1 MYFKQTFFFVP
12 KAELAKSHTGLLAH
26 FSYYISG
33 FLDHVTALTLPQ
45 VRQIMDILSIL
56 AYNSPK
62 VGQVLRDDLQMVIR
76 KQITSTGKNSSLKQ
90 IGVIAAVT
98 TVKNMCKKSAVD
110 SFANAQQD
118 DQLRNYS
125 QSRLVI
131 FFSSSPSFVP
141 DFKIA

>member
-1 MYFKQTFFFVP
+1 MHFNQASFFFVP

-110 SFANAQQD
+110 SFAQQD

-131 FFSSSPSFVP
+131 FF
-141 DFKIA
+141 ICM

>member
-1 MYFKQTFFFVP
+1 M
-12 KAELAKSHTGLLAH
+12 ANGHTRLLAQ

-56 AYNSPK
+56 AYDSPK
-62 VGQVLRDDLQMVIR
+62 VGQVLREDLQMVIR
-76 KQITSTGKNSSLKQ
+76 KQITSTGKNSIIKH

-110 SFANAQQD
+110 TFNSAEQD
-118 DQLRNYS
+118 RNLHFS
-125 QSRLVI
+125 QSR
-131 FFSSSPSFVP
+131 
-141 DFKIA
+141 